1 MSLQVIFR
9 NLQVISTLP
18 KHGKLSRGERG
29 VLHIESDKPVWTS
42 VKRFIFNEGRAQTLD
57 LVTSIIDACSEKAQD
72 LLNSK
77 YLDAAPTEDPTA
89 LTAREKLWKLSK
101 YLSAAI
107 QGLDNLK
114 VSTYS
119 RDLFVCSQLDDMMT
133 RINEITDNI
142 STRLS

>member
-1 MSLQVIFR
+1 M
-9 NLQVISTLP
+9 
-18 KHGKLSRGERG
+18 
-29 VLHIESDKPVWTS
+29 
-42 VKRFIFNEGRAQTLD
+42 
-57 LVTSIIDACSEKAQD
+57 
-72 LLNSK
+72 
-77 YLDAAPTEDPTA
+77 A

-119 RDLFVCSQLDDMMT
+119 RDLFVCSQLDDIMT

-142 STRLS
+142 TTRLS